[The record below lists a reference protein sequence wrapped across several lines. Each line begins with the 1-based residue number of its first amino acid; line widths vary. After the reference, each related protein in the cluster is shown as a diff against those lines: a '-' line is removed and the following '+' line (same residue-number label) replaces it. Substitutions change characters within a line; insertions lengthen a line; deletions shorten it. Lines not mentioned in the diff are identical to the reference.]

1 MKKILLFLSA
11 VLLAL
16 LAPAYARAAVSP
28 VVSQSTPVM
37 VTLFGGNGFSM
48 GIIHQEQVDELHK
61 ATESFVTYS
70 GCRLDPDFRTKADN
84 YIADHPM
91 MGTPSADWLVGMGKA
106 VGADY
111 VNYMNSNLD
120 SFHMPGFFHT
130 TVEGMITTT
139 LRTIRVSDGV
149 TVLTA
154 KASQEGKI
162 EKTSL
167 QCALA
172 AFENAKQ
179 VEKDNHIIF
188 VKK

>member
-1 MKKILLFLSA
+1 
-11 VLLAL
+11 
-16 LAPAYARAAVSP
+16 
-28 VVSQSTPVM
+28 
-37 VTLFGGNGFSM
+37 
-48 GIIHQEQVDELHK
+48 
-61 ATESFVTYS
+61 
-70 GCRLDPDFRTKADN
+70 
-84 YIADHPM
+84 
-91 MGTPSADWLVGMGKA
+91 
-106 VGADY
+106 
-111 VNYMNSNLD
+111 
-120 SFHMPGFFHT
+120 MPGFFHT

>member
-16 LAPAYARAAVSP
+16 LAPAYARAAVTP
-28 VVSQSTPVM
+28 VPPSTPVM
-37 VTLFGGNGFSM
+37 VTLFGGTGFSM
-48 GIIHQEQVDELHK
+48 GIIHQEQVGELHK

-154 KASQEGKI
+154 NASQEGKI

-167 QCALA
+167 QCAFA
-172 AFENAKQ
+172 AFEKAKQ
-179 VEKDNHIIF
+179 VEKENHIIF

>member
-16 LAPAYARAAVSP
+16 LAPAYARAAVTP
-28 VVSQSTPVM
+28 VPQSAPVM

-48 GIIHQEQVDELHK
+48 GIIHQEQVDELYK

-70 GCRLDPDFRTKADN
+70 GCHLDPDFRTKADN

-139 LRTIRVSDGV
+139 LRTIRVSDVV

-154 KASQEGKI
+154 NASQEGKI
-162 EKTSL
+162 EETAL

-179 VEKDNHIIF
+179 VEKANHIIF

>member
-1 MKKILLFLSA
+1 MKKILLFLTA

-16 LAPAYARAAVSP
+16 LAPAYARAAVTP
-28 VVSQSTPVM
+28 VPQSAPVM

-84 YIADHPM
+84 YIADHPT
-91 MGTPSADWLVGMGKA
+91 GSPSKDWIVGMGKA
-106 VGADY
+106 AGADY
-111 VNYMNSNLD
+111 INVVDINLD
-120 SFHMPGFFHT
+120 SFHAPGFFHT

-139 LRTIRVSDGV
+139 IRTIRIADGE
-149 TVLTA
+149 TVLNA

>member
-1 MKKILLFLSA
+1 MKKIFLFLSA

-16 LAPAYARAAVSP
+16 LAPAYARAAVTP
-28 VVSQSTPVM
+28 VVSQSAPVM
-37 VTLFGGNGFSM
+37 GTLYTGVGFSM
-48 GIIHQEQVDELHK
+48 GFIHKEQVDELYK
-61 ATESFVTYS
+61 ATDSFVTYS
-70 GCRLDPDFRTKADN
+70 GCRMDPEFKDKARN
-84 YIADHPM
+84 YMTDHPT
-91 MGTPSADWLVGMGKA
+91 GSPSKDWIVGMGKA
-106 VGADY
+106 AGADY
-111 VNYMNSNLD
+111 INVVDINLD
-120 SFHMPGFFHT
+120 SFHAPGFFHT

-139 LRTIRVSDGV
+139 VRTIRIADGE
-149 TVLTA
+149 TVLNA

-162 EKTSL
+162 EKTAL

>member
-16 LAPAYARAAVSP
+16 LAPAYARAAVTP
-28 VVSQSTPVM
+28 VVSQSAPVM
-37 VTLFGGNGFSM
+37 GTLYTGFGFSM
-48 GIIHQEQVDELHK
+48 GFIHEEQVDALNK

-70 GCRLDPDFRTKADN
+70 GCRRDPKFIDKARN
-84 YIADHPM
+84 YMQDYPTAA
-91 MGTPSADWLVGMGKA
+91 PSKAWIVGMGKA
-106 VGADY
+106 AGADY
-111 VNYMNSNLD
+111 ITVLDINLD
-120 SFHMPGFFHT
+120 SFHTPGFFHT

-139 LRTIRVSDGV
+139 VRTIRIADGE
-149 TVLTA
+149 TVLNA

-162 EKTSL
+162 EKTAL

-179 VEKDNHIIF
+179 VEKENHIIF

>member
-16 LAPAYARAAVSP
+16 LAPAYARAAVTP
-28 VVSQSTPVM
+28 VVSQSVPVM
-37 VTLFGGNGFSM
+37 GTVYTGVGLSM
-48 GIIHQEQVDELHK
+48 GFIHEEQMDELHK

-70 GCRLDPDFRTKADN
+70 GCRMDPDFKDKLHN
-84 YIADHPM
+84 YAQDYPT
-91 MGTPSADWLVGMGKA
+91 GTLSKDWIVGMGKA
-106 VGADY
+106 AGADY
-111 VNYMNSNLD
+111 INVVDINLD
-120 SFHMPGFFHT
+120 SFHAPGFFHT

-139 LRTIRVSDGV
+139 VRTIRIADGE
-149 TVLTA
+149 TVLNA

-162 EKTSL
+162 EKTAL

-172 AFENAKQ
+172 ALENAKQ
-179 VEKDNHIIF
+179 VEKENHIIF